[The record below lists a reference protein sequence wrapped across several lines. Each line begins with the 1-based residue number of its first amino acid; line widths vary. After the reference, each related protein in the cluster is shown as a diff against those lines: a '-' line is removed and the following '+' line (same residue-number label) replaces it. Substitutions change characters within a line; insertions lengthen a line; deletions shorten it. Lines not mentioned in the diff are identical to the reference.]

1 MKEKVQRL
9 IEEVRFDVKVVVSE
23 ANSNEFLIGIGIDD
37 VFQSASLIKVPIML
51 AVLDYVE
58 DNNVSLNQVIAIKE
72 ENVVDFSMITEQGL
86 KNSTIYDL
94 LVGMIITSDNAATNV
109 LIDFIGMDNLNQYFK
124 KIGLTQTILNRK
136 MMDFEQ
142 VKKGLDNV
150 TTARDMS
157 VLFRHIYRQ
166 DLLTPKNCELALNI
180 LKRQRIYESLKRY
193 LVDDVT
199 IAHKTGS
206 LDTVEHD
213 VGIVFSPLK
222 DYMIGIFVTNHCDNE
237 EAKRLIGRISKVVYQ
252 HFVKKDEDSR

>member
-94 LVGMIITSDNAATNV
+94 LVGMIITSDNTATNV

-124 KIGLTQTILNRK
+124 K
-136 MMDFEQ
+136 
-142 VKKGLDNV
+142 
-150 TTARDMS
+150 
-157 VLFRHIYRQ
+157 
-166 DLLTPKNCELALNI
+166 
-180 LKRQRIYESLKRY
+180 
-193 LVDDVT
+193 
-199 IAHKTGS
+199 
-206 LDTVEHD
+206 
-213 VGIVFSPLK
+213 
-222 DYMIGIFVTNHCDNE
+222 
-237 EAKRLIGRISKVVYQ
+237 
-252 HFVKKDEDSR
+252 